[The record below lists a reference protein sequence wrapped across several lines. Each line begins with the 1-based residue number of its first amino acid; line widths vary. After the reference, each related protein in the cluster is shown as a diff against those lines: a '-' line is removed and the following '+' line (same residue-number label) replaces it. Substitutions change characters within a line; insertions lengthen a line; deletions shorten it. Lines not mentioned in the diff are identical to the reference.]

1 MNRLIKK
8 QNPNYGWYIL
18 LLTGLT
24 YAIIAGINRLCMPVL
39 FTEVKHDLGLSVT
52 QIGFIWGMDPLAGVF
67 VGLPAGLLADRFGIK
82 KTLTVLCILARIFGA
97 IRGFSTSFLTLS
109 ATMFL
114 FGLMSAAAPAII
126 PKVTAEWFNDKRL
139 ALANAL
145 LNVMWSLGS
154 MFATITT
161 ATYFSPLLGGWKH
174 VLFAFGAPAV
184 LLGLLWLFTGREP
197 DRSQHASEKTSIRVP
212 FREAFSHVIRMKE
225 VWLIGLITLTNWGA
239 SMGLFGYLPYYLE
252 NTAGWSKAAAGNTI
266 TVFSGFML
274 VGSIPMA
281 LLSDRLNSRKGV
293 LILSMT
299 ALVACLFLIP
309 FVSET
314 WVWVIIVVGAF
325 LRSGAS
331 SLFNVMIF
339 ETPGIGSKYG
349 GTAIG
354 LASTVSMIGAFIAPP
369 IGNRL
374 EQFGQH
380 WPFIF
385 WGFLALIGIPL
396 MLLLKTH
403 KKNPELQH

>member
-1 MNRLIKK
+1 MIKK
-8 QNPNYGWYIL
+8 QGPNYGWYIL

-39 FTEVKHDLGLSVT
+39 FKEISVDLGLSVT
-52 QIGFIWGMDPLAGVF
+52 DIGTIWGMDPLAGVF

-82 KTLTVLCILARIFGA
+82 KTLTVLCILAGIFGA
-97 IRGFSTSFLTLS
+97 VRGFSNSFLSIS

-139 ALANAL
+139 AFANAL
-145 LNVMWSLGS
+145 LNVMWSLGA
-154 MFATITT
+154 MAATIFT
-161 ATYFSPLLGGWKH
+161 ATYFSPLLGGWKN
-174 VLFAFGAPAV
+174 VLFAYGIPSV
-184 LLGLLWLFTGREP
+184 LLGLLWLFTARDPE
-197 DRSQHASEKTSIRVP
+197 RSVSVTGPKSIKVP
-212 FREAFSHVIRMKE
+212 FREAFSHVIRVKE
-225 VWLIGLITLTNWGA
+225 VWLIGIITLTNWGA

-252 NTAGWSKAAAGNTI
+252 SIGWSKAAAGNTI
-266 TVFSGFML
+266 TVFSGLML

-281 LLSDRLNSRKGV
+281 LLSDKLHTRKGV
-293 LILSMT
+293 LFVSIA
-299 ALVACLFLIP
+299 ALMMCLFLIP
-309 FVSET
+309 FASAT
-314 WVWVIIVVGAF
+314 AIWIIIVISAF

-339 ETPGIGSKYG
+339 ETQGIGSKYG

-369 IGNRL
+369 LGNSL
-374 EQFGQH
+374 ERFGPE

-385 WGFLALIGIPL
+385 WGLLSAAGIPL
-396 MLLLKTH
+396 MMLIKEQ
-403 KKNPELQH
+403 KKRVG